1 MDRCIIDIE
10 TASSYDIRKAGG
22 YKYALAPDFR
32 IILIAYKWN
41 DEPVRQIDRTD
52 PNGDPLEWV
61 MFLKILKDP
70 NVIKMAHNAAFE
82 WFCLNAAGLETPI
95 DQWRDTMSHA
105 MYLSYPPSLEAC
117 GKAIG
122 LPDEQLKMS
131 EGKTLI
137 RYFCQPTKDG
147 TYRAPSV
154 NPERW
159 EIFKEYNRRDVET
172 EYFIQQR
179 LDRYPM
185 PEEEIEQW
193 RADVLMNAY
202 GVPVDTELL
211 QGALYLISES
221 EAALMNEAK
230 ELTGL
235 DNPNSTQQLMPWL
248 NDHGCSVSNLTKDTV
263 AKALD
268 GDVSADVRRVLEIR
282 QELSKTS
289 VKKYEAIADAICAD
303 NRVRG
308 ISLYYGATRSG
319 RWSGRLVQL
328 QNLTKHYIGTLDE
341 ARALVKRGDYA
352 GAKMIYGN
360 IYSLLSQIIR
370 TVFVPSDGRKFV
382 VADFSA
388 IEARVIAWLAGE
400 TWVNEVFATHGKIYE
415 ATAAKMF
422 HVPIDTIAKGEKN
435 YGLRQK
441 GKVASL
447 ALGYQ
452 GGTSALVA
460 MGALNMG
467 LTETELPDIV
477 NQWRKANQNIVRLWR
492 AMEDAAVATVQYG
505 GRNSV
510 RNGLVEFALETD
522 VVYGLTF
529 LTMRLPS
536 GRKLYYAKPF
546 IKENRFGKPAVH
558 HYGVGMTKKWE
569 EQNTYSGKLTEN
581 AIQSIARDCLALSLN
596 RIRARGWDI
605 VFHVHDEVVIDAPT
619 DVTVEEVCALMCEP
633 ISWAPGLILKA
644 AGFDSQYYMKD

>member
-61 MFLKILKDP
+61 IFLKILKDP

-154 NPERW
+154 NLERW

-193 RADVLMNAY
+193 RADVLMNSY
-202 GVPVDTELL
+202 GVPVDTSLL

-235 DNPNSTQQLMPWL
+235 CNPNSTQQLMPWL
-248 NDHGCSVSNLTKDTV
+248 NDHGCGVSNLTKDTV

-308 ISLYYGATRSG
+308 ISMYYGATRSG

-370 TVFVPSDGRKFV
+370 TVFIPSEGRKVV

-422 HVPIDTIAKGEKN
+422 HVPIETIAKGEKN

-452 GGTSALVA
+452 GGTGALVA

-467 LTETELPDIV
+467 LTEAELPDIV
-477 NQWRKANQNIVRLWR
+477 NQWRKANPNIVRLWR

-505 GRNSV
+505 GRNAV

-522 VVYGLTF
+522 VVYGMTF

-605 VFHVHDEVVIDAPT
+605 VFHVHDEVVIDAPM